1 MILTVFTIE
10 NLRRVARKRGGE
22 CLANS
27 LVSSRKKLRF
37 RCSRGHEWD
46 ATPLS
51 IISYGTWCPYCA
63 AMRRHKLK
71 RQVS

>member
-1 MILTVFTIE
+1 MILSVYTIE

-22 CLANS
+22 CLSSS

-37 RCSRGHEWD
+37 RCSHGHEWE

-63 AMRRHKLK
+63 AIRREKRVHK
-71 RQVS
+71 VS